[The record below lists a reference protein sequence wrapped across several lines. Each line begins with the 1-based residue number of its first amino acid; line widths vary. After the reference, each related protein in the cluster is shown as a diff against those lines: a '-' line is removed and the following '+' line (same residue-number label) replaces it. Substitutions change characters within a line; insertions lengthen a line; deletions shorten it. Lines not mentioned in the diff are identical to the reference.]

1 MGTGRR
7 RFPHRSHRVLG
18 HAPLLTPID
27 SESGAEVDR
36 AVFTQEM
43 PQSALAPL
51 AAESLRSASR
61 ISGVMGLTAAAARNC
76 ANRAS
81 LTNFRRSFMAPVDQ
95 AGPGA
100 VAATAFSN
108 EQPRAYQG
116 AVLL

>member
-1 MGTGRR
+1 
-7 RFPHRSHRVLG
+7 
-18 HAPLLTPID
+18 
-27 SESGAEVDR
+27 
-36 AVFTQEM
+36 M
-43 PQSALAPL
+43 PQSALAPAL
-51 AAESLRSASR
+51 RAADSLRSASR

-81 LTNFRRSFMAPVDQ
+81 LTNLRRSFMAPVDQ